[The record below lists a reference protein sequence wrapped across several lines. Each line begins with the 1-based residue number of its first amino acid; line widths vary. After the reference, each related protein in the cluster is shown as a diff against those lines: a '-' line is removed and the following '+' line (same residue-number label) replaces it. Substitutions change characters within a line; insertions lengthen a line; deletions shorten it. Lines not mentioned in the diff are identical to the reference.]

1 MGKLTQNPIILKKL
15 IQNWRR
21 NGIQPRTEILHQRI
35 LLLVAVKKFG
45 GSAKIT
51 MNGHQQFLTDLSV
64 VGAHIVLANLYVT
77 ITVCKLKILNCP
89 RNGIQPK
96 TEILHQ
102 RILPPLR
109 IRKCGGDALKVMN
122 GRLLLIADLLEPD
135 APFVQDY
142 LPRKKITFRF

>member
-1 MGKLTQNPIILKKL
+1 MAKLTESYNLKKINPKL
-15 IQNWRR
+15 AKEWHPTK
-21 NGIQPRTEILHQRI
+21 NGNLTPKDITPSST
-35 LLLVAVKKFG
+35 VKFG

-122 GRLLLIADLLEPD
+122 GRLLLVADLLEPD

>member
-1 MGKLTQNPIILKKL
+1 M
-15 IQNWRR
+15 
-21 NGIQPRTEILHQRI
+21 
-35 LLLVAVKKFG
+35 
-45 GSAKIT
+45 T
-51 MNGHQQFLTDLSV
+51 MNGQQKFITDLSV

-96 TEILHQ
+96 TEILHR

-109 IRKCGGDALKVMN
+109 IRKYGGDALLVMN
-122 GRLLLIADLLEPD
+122 GKLLLIADLLELD